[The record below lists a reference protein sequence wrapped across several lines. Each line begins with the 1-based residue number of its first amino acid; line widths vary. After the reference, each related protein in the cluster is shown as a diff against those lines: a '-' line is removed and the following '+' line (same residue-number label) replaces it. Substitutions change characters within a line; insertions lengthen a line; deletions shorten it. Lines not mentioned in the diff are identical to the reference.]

1 MATSI
6 LKLQYYIKNFEINK
20 KFCYDIKQNKYG
32 GILVHVGIALD
43 QTLII
48 QLVLF
53 LVFMAI
59 MKKIYFDPYL
69 QAFSER
75 EESIKRLYEEA
86 KANNAQTTEILKQV
100 DEILSKVKEESK
112 KILEETNRK
121 TNEEVAEILRKAS
134 EEAESQIMKAK
145 EDIDRVVEIEMKV
158 IDQTIE
164 KVASEIVKKLTLQEA
179 A

>member
-1 MATSI
+1 MKKI
-6 LKLQYYIKNFEINK
+6 LISYY
-20 KFCYDIKQNKYG
+20 QNKYG

-48 QLVLF
+48 QLLLF
-53 LVFMAI
+53 LVFMAV

-75 EESIKRLYEEA
+75 EETVKKLYEEA
-86 KANNAQTTEILKQV
+86 KANNLKTAEILKEV
-100 DEILSKVKEESK
+100 DAILSKVKEESK
-112 KILEETNRK
+112 KILDESHRR

-134 EEAESQIMKAK
+134 EEAEAQIQKEKEYIDREVEKRMK
-145 EDIDRVVEIEMKV
+145 DIDE
-158 IDQTIE
+158 TIN
-164 KVASEIVKKLTLQEA
+164 KVAEEVVKKLTLQEA